1 MYDALNEKIESYS
14 HGMRQKIIII
24 GVLLHEPKNW
34 ILDEPITGLDPK
46 AIYDLKTMMKEYA
59 QKGNVVFFSTH
70 ILEVAENLCD
80 RVAIINKGK
89 ILFLG
94 TVKELQD
101 KMKENTSLEELFM
114 EIIEDD

>member
-1 MYDALNEKIESYS
+1 
-14 HGMRQKIIII
+14 
-24 GVLLHEPKNW
+24 
-34 ILDEPITGLDPK
+34 
-46 AIYDLKTMMKEYA
+46 MMKEYA
-59 QKGNVVFFSTH
+59 KKGNVVFFSTH

-80 RVAIINKGK
+80 RVVIINKGK

-94 TVKELQD
+94 NINELKE